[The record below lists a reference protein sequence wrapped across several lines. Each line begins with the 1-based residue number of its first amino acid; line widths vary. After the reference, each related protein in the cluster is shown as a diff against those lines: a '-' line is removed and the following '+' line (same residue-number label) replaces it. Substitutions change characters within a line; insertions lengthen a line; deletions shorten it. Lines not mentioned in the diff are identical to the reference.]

1 MDSVATTFRGRRPKG
16 SGGRTK
22 TVGCSLT
29 EAERDRV
36 LQALAAGGFPH
47 PGEAVRSIL
56 FAYTH
61 STQVRDT
68 VAAAIKQLPATLE

>member
-1 MDSVATTFRGRRPKG
+1 MDSVAIQAFRGRRPKG
-16 SGGRTK
+16 GEARRL

-29 EAERDRV
+29 KAEKDRV
-36 LQALAAGGFPH
+36 LLALAAGGFPH

-61 STQVRDT
+61 STQVRDA
-68 VAAAIKQLPATLE
+68 VAAALRELPASA